1 MNLRLRRLDPETDRA
16 DYLAP
21 WRWMGRQPDL
31 YRENHG
37 YGNFAEFLTPPFPVV
52 DFLMEGDD
60 GQPIAFAS
68 FLTRKPGACQ
78 FCLIAPERPP
88 VRAVLRVL
96 RELQRRYFEEMGGWY
111 LFICFADGVQFERA
125 VRMARMMRW
134 RQTQPRYFE
143 MTLIDYLRERDVTKS
158 EDAGTSQNAV

>member
-1 MNLRLRRLDPETDRA
+1 MNLRLRRLDPEVNRA

-21 WRWMGRQPDL
+21 WRWMGQQPEL

-37 YGNFAEFLTPPFPVV
+37 YGNFSQFLAPPFPVV
-52 DFLMEGDD
+52 DFLMEGED
-60 GQPIAFAS
+60 GQPAAFAS
-68 FLTRKPGACQ
+68 LLTRKPGACQ

-88 VRAVLRVL
+88 VRAILRTL

-111 LFICFADGVQFERA
+111 LFICFADGAQFERA
-125 VRMARMMRW
+125 ARMVRFMRW

-143 MTLIDYLRERDVTKS
+143 MTLIDYLRERDVAKT
-158 EDAGTSQNAV
+158 EDAGTC